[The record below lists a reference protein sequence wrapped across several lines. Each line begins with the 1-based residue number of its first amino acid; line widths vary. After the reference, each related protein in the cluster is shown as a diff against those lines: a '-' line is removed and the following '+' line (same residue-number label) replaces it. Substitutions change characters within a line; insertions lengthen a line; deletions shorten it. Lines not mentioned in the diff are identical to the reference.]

1 MYQKLKIDFD
11 KKENELLD
19 SAALE
24 SDSIVSAITGM
35 KEDNASDDDILASL
49 DAYTQARIRTAANVA
64 RIKADELIDLIC
76 ISSIEIIRPILAKSA
91 NRTVFQ
97 EKLQFETISS
107 QSVLVKDLVDLP
119 NGGKNALYI
128 GARKSVDFAGSVTEG
143 NREYR
148 ILIAAKYT
156 KNDGG
161 AQDNQRNDLIDFAE
175 HAPEKNDTSNS
186 DIVVL
191 LVDGPY
197 YTKNR
202 SALAGTDFFSYIASC
217 YKDKRVIATTTED
230 FDIKLGTFLKSLS

>member
-24 SDSIVSAITGM
+24 SDSIVSAIAGM
-35 KEDNASDDDILASL
+35 KENNTSNEDILASL
-49 DAYTQARIRTAANVA
+49 DAYTQARIKTAANIA
-64 RIKADELIDLIC
+64 RIKVDELIDIIC
-76 ISSIEIIRPILAKSA
+76 ISPIEIIRPILAKSA

-107 QSVLVKDLVDLP
+107 QSVLVKNLADLP

-128 GARKSVDFAGSVTEG
+128 GARKSVDFVGSVVEG
-143 NREYR
+143 NHEYR

-175 HAPEKNDTSNS
+175 HAPRKNDTSNT
-186 DIVVL
+186 DIMVL
-191 LVDGPY
+191 LADGPY

-202 SALAGTDFFSYIASC
+202 STLASIDFFSYIDSR

-230 FDIKLGTFLKSLS
+230 FDIKLGAFLKTLP

>member
-24 SDSIVSAITGM
+24 SDSIVSAIAGM
-35 KEDNASDDDILASL
+35 KENNASNDDILASL
-49 DAYTQARIRTAANVA
+49 DAYTQARIRTAANIA
-64 RIKADELIDLIC
+64 RINANELIDFIC
-76 ISSIEIIRPILAKSA
+76 ISPVEIIRPILAKTA

-107 QSVLVKDLVDLP
+107 QSVLVRDLVDLP

-128 GARKSVDFAGSVTEG
+128 GARKSVDFVGSVTEG

-175 HAPEKNDTSNS
+175 HTPEKNDTSNS

-191 LVDGPY
+191 LADGPY
-197 YTKNR
+197 YKKNR
-202 SALAGTDFFSYIASC
+202 SALADTDFFSYIDSC
-217 YKDKRVIATTTED
+217 YKDKQVVATTTED

>member
-24 SDSIVSAITGM
+24 SDSIVLAIAGM
-35 KEDNASDDDILASL
+35 KESNTSNEDILASL
-49 DAYTQARIRTAANVA
+49 DAYTQARIKTAANIA
-64 RIKADELIDLIC
+64 RIDIDGLLDLIC
-76 ISSIEIIRPILAKSA
+76 ISPLKIVRPILAKSA
-91 NRTVFQ
+91 TRTVFQ

-128 GARKSVDFAGSVTEG
+128 GARKSVDFVGSVTNE
-143 NREYR
+143 NHEYR
-148 ILIAAKYT
+148 VLIAAKYT
-156 KNDGG
+156 KSDGG

-175 HAPEKNDTSNS
+175 HAPDKNDASNS

-191 LVDGPY
+191 LADGPY
-197 YTKNR
+197 YRKNR
-202 SALAGTDFFSYIASC
+202 SALADTDFFSYIDSY

-230 FDIKLGTFLKSLS
+230 FDIKLGTFLKTLS